1 MDTQNPTALPDASGL
16 RVLAVHAHP
25 DDEASKGAAMM
36 AAYVA
41 AGAEVM
47 VATCT
52 GGERGDILVAEA
64 TEMARAHRDLG
75 GLRRVEMARSV
86 EALGVQHRWLGFV
99 DSGLPE
105 GDPLPPLP
113 FGCFASLSLQTT
125 AAPLV
130 RLVRSFK
137 PHVIVTYDENGG
149 YPHPDHIRTH
159 EISVEA
165 FCAAGLAEEYEG
177 LGAPWNVSKLYYD
190 RGFAPEKFIA
200 WHEGLIAAGLPSPLG
215 ERIQAVREELE
226 SGTGRAARHVTT
238 TRIEV
243 ADFMDRRDAALLAH
257 RTQVDPQGFFFAV
270 PTAIAAKVYPWE
282 DYTLI
287 STRVAT
293 ELPESDLLAGL
304 YLGVGE
310 AIGRSATPPA
320 ATRPGGADVALD
332 DAGHTAPGG
341 APA

>member
-1 MDTQNPTALPDASGL
+1 MDTETNQPLPDCTGL
-16 RVLAVHAHP
+16 RILAVHAHP

-41 AGAEVM
+41 AGADVM

-64 TEMARAHRDLG
+64 TELARAHRDLG
-75 GLRRVEMARSV
+75 GLRREEMARSV
-86 EALGVQHRWLGFV
+86 AALGVQHQWLGFV

-113 FGCFASLSLQTT
+113 FGAFASLPLQTT

-159 EISVEA
+159 EVSVEA
-165 FCAAGLAEEYEG
+165 FRAAGLEEEYVG

-200 WHEGLIAAGLPSPLG
+200 WHEGLLAAGLESPFG
-215 ERIQAVREELE
+215 ERMQAMLEDME
-226 SGTGRAARHVTT
+226 SGNGRFARHPTT
-238 TRIEV
+238 TRV
-243 ADFMDRRDAALLAH
+243 VVGDFLESRDAALLAH
-257 RTQVDPQGFFFAV
+257 RTQVDPNGFFFAV
-270 PTAIAAKVYPWE
+270 PTAIAAKVYPWD

-287 STRVAT
+287 STRVRAS
-293 ELPESDLLAGL
+293 LPETDLLAGL
-304 YLGVGE
+304 HDGVGD
-310 AIGRSATPPA
+310 AIGRSSQPPA
-320 ATRPGGADVALD
+320 AMDPVSSDVVLD
-332 DAGHTAPGG
+332 DSGNAATQA
-341 APA
+341 

>member
-1 MDTQNPTALPDASGL
+1 MEAAVPTPLPDSTGL
-16 RVLAVHAHP
+16 RILAVHAHP

-41 AGAEVM
+41 AGADVL

-64 TEMARAHRDLG
+64 TELARAHRDLG
-75 GLRRVEMARSV
+75 GLRREEMARSV
-86 EALGVQHRWLGFV
+86 AALGVQHRWLGFV

-113 FGCFASLSLQTT
+113 FGAFAAQPLQTT

-159 EISVEA
+159 EVSMEA
-165 FCAAGLAEEYEG
+165 FRASGLAAEYPE
-177 LGAPWNVSKLYYD
+177 LGEPWTVSKVYYD
-190 RGFAPEKFIA
+190 RGFAPEKFRA
-200 WHEGLIAAGLPSPLG
+200 WHQGLLDAGLESPFQDRLEWLEDE
-215 ERIQAVREELE
+215 ERT
-226 SGTGRAARHVTT
+226 GTGRAARHQTT
-238 TRIEV
+238 TRIKV

-257 RTQVDPQGFFFAV
+257 RTQVDPNGFFFAV
-270 PTAIAAKVYPWE
+270 PTAIAARVYPWE
-282 DYTLI
+282 DYTLAL
-287 STRVAT
+287 TRVET
-293 ELPESDLLAGL
+293 QLPETDVFAGL
-304 YLGVGE
+304 RDGVGD
-310 AIGRSATPPA
+310 AVGRSASAPA
-320 ATRPGGADVALD
+320 AHCPGEGDTVLD
-332 DAGHTAPGG
+332 DAGHHPDDAGH
-341 APA
+341 